1 MLYKSEYL
9 TVESDV
15 RSVPLGEK
23 RKRGRPKKLN
33 NCLVRSPVRNVD
45 QESVTEILVD
55 ESEVLEVPAT
65 ASPAKKFKKRRRAT
79 ANDDDDIHD
88 PPSPLPLS
96 PVGVFVAQKRAQ
108 KPGIVASKPPKKIPR
123 MSASASAPSQPGPSA
138 PSKTGPSAPSQ
149 PGATAATS
157 RLPPAITCKKRKN
170 TCNHEVAFGKHYDKK
185 LWLEYAKSVNSKTST
200 TQIDPT
206 YNA

>member
-1 MLYKSEYL
+1 M
-9 TVESDV
+9 
-15 RSVPLGEK
+15 
-23 RKRGRPKKLN
+23 
-33 NCLVRSPVRNVD
+33 
-45 QESVTEILVD
+45 
-55 ESEVLEVPAT
+55 
-65 ASPAKKFKKRRRAT
+65 
-79 ANDDDDIHD
+79 
-88 PPSPLPLS
+88 PLS

-138 PSKTGPSAPSQ
+138 PSQ
-149 PGATAATS
+149 PAAATS